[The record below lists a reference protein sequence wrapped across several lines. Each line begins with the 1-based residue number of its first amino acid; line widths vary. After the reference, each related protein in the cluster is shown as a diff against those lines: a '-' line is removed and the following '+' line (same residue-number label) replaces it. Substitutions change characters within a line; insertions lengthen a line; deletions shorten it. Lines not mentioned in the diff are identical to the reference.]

1 MDSDERQD
9 RPRRPGARRR
19 ARELALAALYR
30 ADLLDL
36 GDAEALAAVQDLL
49 AMHIEDWA
57 EEDKQTPHIRQE
69 AVEYAIRIING
80 VFAERESIDA
90 TIEEL
95 AIGWSLERQAVTDRT
110 ILRIALWELTQDE
123 PPAVIV
129 NEAVELARE
138 YGGPDSPKFVH
149 GILGARLREPDAQGT
164 AEAAGSTEDT

>member
-36 GDAEALAAVQDLL
+36 GDAEALAALQDLL
-49 AMHIEDWA
+49 AIHIEDWP
-57 EEDKQTPHIRQE
+57 EKDKQTPHIRQE
-69 AVEYAIRIING
+69 AVGYAIRIING

-123 PPAVIV
+123 PPGAIV
-129 NEAVELARE
+129 NEAVELARG
-138 YGGPDSPKFVH
+138 YGGPDSRKFVN
-149 GILGARLREPDAQGT
+149 GILGAKLKQ
-164 AEAAGSTEDT
+164 AEE